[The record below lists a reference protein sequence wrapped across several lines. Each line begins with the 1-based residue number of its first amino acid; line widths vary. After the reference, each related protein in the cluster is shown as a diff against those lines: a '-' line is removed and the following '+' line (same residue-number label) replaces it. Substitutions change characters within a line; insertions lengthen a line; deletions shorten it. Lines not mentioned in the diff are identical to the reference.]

1 MPADLSQELCRLRMI
16 LRSADYR
23 GRRDGAASAAL
34 ARMRQLSEL
43 SGQVELAYEVK
54 RWNLRL
60 QLLSV

>member
-1 MPADLSQELCRLRMI
+1 MI